1 MNKIETM
8 MADKIKEVKSKAQ
21 HLIRN
26 PNDLFKPQRRVI
38 ARKLRQ
44 AVTGDEKKRIRD
56 LLKEK
61 KKEPTNTKLFDKIS
75 FTLVRKFKFIYSYS
89 HLKLTYFYLKV
100 ITCSCSCFVC
110 ICNREF

>member
-1 MNKIETM
+1 MNRIENL
-8 MADKIKEVKSKAQ
+8 MAEKVKAVKAKAQ

-38 ARKLRQ
+38 ARQVRK

-61 KKEPTNTKLFDKIS
+61 KKEPRNTKLFDKIS
-75 FTLVRKFKFIYSYS
+75 FTLVS
-89 HLKLTYFYLKV
+89 
-100 ITCSCSCFVC
+100 VC
-110 ICNREF
+110 RRSMEQSDVF